1 MRTNDEWIK
10 EVRNVRGVENK
21 CVEFGMTESELTKS
35 VDNMEKG
42 IYRSPWATGIFIA
55 AESKKC
61 GVRKDK
67 RGNEPCR
74 VLGVEEV

>member
-21 CVEFGMTESELTKS
+21 CVEFGMTESELTKN

-42 IYRSPWATGIFIA
+42 TYRSPWATGIFIA

-67 RGNEPCR
+67 RGK
-74 VLGVEEV
+74 

>member
-35 VDNMEKG
+35 VGNMEKG
-42 IYRSPWATGIFIA
+42 TYRSPWATGIFIA

-67 RGNEPCR
+67 RGK
-74 VLGVEEV
+74 

>member
-42 IYRSPWATGIFIA
+42 TYRSAWATGIFIA

-67 RGNEPCR
+67 RGK
-74 VLGVEEV
+74 

>member
-42 IYRSPWATGIFIA
+42 IYRSLWATGIYIA
-55 AESKKC
+55 AE
-61 GVRKDK
+61 
-67 RGNEPCR
+67 R
-74 VLGVEEV
+74 VKMWSEER

>member
-10 EVRNVRGVENK
+10 EVRNARGVENK

-42 IYRSPWATGIFIA
+42 MYRSA
-55 AESKKC
+55 
-61 GVRKDK
+61 
-67 RGNEPCR
+67 
-74 VLGVEEV
+74 

>member
-42 IYRSPWATGIFIA
+42 TYRSPWATGIFIA

-67 RGNEPCR
+67 RGK
-74 VLGVEEV
+74 

>member
-42 IYRSPWATGIFIA
+42 ICRSPWATGIYIS

-67 RGNEPCR
+67 RGK
-74 VLGVEEV
+74 

>member
-42 IYRSPWATGIFIA
+42 TYRSTWATGIFIA

-67 RGNEPCR
+67 RGK
-74 VLGVEEV
+74 

>member
-42 IYRSPWATGIFIA
+42 IYRSPWATGIYIA

-61 GVRKDK
+61 AVRKDK
-67 RGNEPCR
+67 RGK
-74 VLGVEEV
+74 

>member
-42 IYRSPWATGIFIA
+42 TYRSPWATGIYIA
-55 AESKKC
+55 AE
-61 GVRKDK
+61 
-67 RGNEPCR
+67 R
-74 VLGVEEV
+74 VKMWSEER

>member
-1 MRTNDEWIK
+1 M
-10 EVRNVRGVENK
+10 RGVENK

-42 IYRSPWATGIFIA
+42 TYRSPWATGIFIA

-67 RGNEPCR
+67 RGK
-74 VLGVEEV
+74 

>member
-10 EVRNVRGVENK
+10 EVRNARGVENK

-42 IYRSPWATGIFIA
+42 TYRSPWATGIFIA

-67 RGNEPCR
+67 RGK
-74 VLGVEEV
+74 

>member
-1 MRTNDEWIK
+1 MWNVECGVWINDEWIK

-21 CVEFGMTESELTKS
+21 CVEFGMIESELMKS

-42 IYRSPWATGIFIA
+42 IYRSLWVIGIFIVV
-55 AESKKC
+55 ESKKC

-67 RGNEPCR
+67 RGK
-74 VLGVEEV
+74 

>member
-10 EVRNVRGVENK
+10 EVRNARGVENK

-42 IYRSPWATGIFIA
+42 TYRSPWATGIFISA
-55 AESKKC
+55 GSKKC

-67 RGNEPCR
+67 RGK
-74 VLGVEEV
+74 

>member
-21 CVEFGMTESELTKS
+21 FVEFGMTESELTKS

-42 IYRSPWATGIFIA
+42 IYRSPWATGIYIS

-67 RGNEPCR
+67 RGK
-74 VLGVEEV
+74 

>member
-1 MRTNDEWIK
+1 MWKNDEWIK

-42 IYRSPWATGIFIA
+42 TYRSPWATGIYIA

-61 GVRKDK
+61 GVREDK
-67 RGNEPCR
+67 G
-74 VLGVEEV
+74 GK